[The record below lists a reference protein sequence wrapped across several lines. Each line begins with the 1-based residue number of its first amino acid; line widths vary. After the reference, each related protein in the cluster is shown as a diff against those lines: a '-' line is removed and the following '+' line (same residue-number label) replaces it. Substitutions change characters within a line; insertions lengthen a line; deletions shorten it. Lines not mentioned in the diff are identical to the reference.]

1 MICVLIRLGV
11 PRAEFPSC
19 PPQFRF
25 CDLPK
30 ATPWLDLTL
39 ISIQELW
46 LLWTNQPHDV
56 GVDTLEVTW
65 WSCFIG
71 KSLNSGTLGDLL
83 LFKQLSLSLPLSLIY
98 IYAWFFWMYWKHL
111 TFIIL

>member
-19 PPQFRF
+19 PPQFPF

-30 ATPWLDLTL
+30 AILWLDLRQ

-56 GVDTLEVTW
+56 GVNILEVIW

-98 IYAWFFWMYWKHL
+98 IYPWFFWMYWKHL